1 VTGEQTRAVIWAQWR
16 SFVNHGLRRNKSS
29 FALSA
34 FLMTLWYGIWA
45 FASAGIAAAVGQS
58 ANTPELNR
66 SLTTGLLLIF
76 LYWQIVPVLM
86 VNAGVSLDL
95 SRLII
100 YPVPHASL
108 FRVEAVLGIS
118 TALEMVLVVIG
129 LTIGLLLNPELPWW
143 SPASVALFAAMNILL
158 SAGLRD
164 LFARLMGRKRVREVI
179 IFIIVIAAA
188 APQVLV
194 LTGGNRDWNV
204 LLQPA
209 FRGVWPWSA
218 AARIATGRAEV
229 MTFAVLAD
237 WILLAWFFARLQF
250 EKSLRFDAA
259 EHRASRGTARLSSFL
274 ESLLRIPDRLFRDPL
289 AVLVGKEIRF
299 LSRAPRFRLV
309 FLMGFSFGLLVWL
322 PFAIRNGDDS
332 AIRTNYLSVVSAYA
346 LILLGEVLFWNSFGM
361 DRSAVQNWFV
371 MPVRLSLVLVAKNLA
386 AAFFIFCEFVVVA
399 FICLVIRMP
408 VGWLEVSEA
417 FAVTTVLSIF
427 LIAMGNL
434 VSVRYPRA
442 ADPSR
447 SGRSASRAQAYLLVL
462 NPLASL
468 PVLLAYGA
476 RYAFDSELAFWCVI
490 LTDLFVG
497 AIVYFVALESAAD
510 TGWNRRE
517 EIIET
522 LSRASSPMTG

>member
-1 VTGEQTRAVIWAQWR
+1 
-16 SFVNHGLRRNKSS
+16 
-29 FALSA
+29 
-34 FLMTLWYGIWA
+34 
-45 FASAGIAAAVGQS
+45 
-58 ANTPELNR
+58 
-66 SLTTGLLLIF
+66 
-76 LYWQIVPVLM
+76 
-86 VNAGVSLDL
+86 
-95 SRLII
+95 
-100 YPVPHASL
+100 
-108 FRVEAVLGIS
+108 
-118 TALEMVLVVIG
+118 
-129 LTIGLLLNPELPWW
+129 
-143 SPASVALFAAMNILL
+143 
-158 SAGLRD
+158 
-164 LFARLMGRKRVREVI
+164 
-179 IFIIVIAAA
+179 
-188 APQVLV
+188 
-194 LTGGNRDWNV
+194 
-204 LLQPA
+204 
-209 FRGVWPWSA
+209 
-218 AARIATGRAEV
+218 
-229 MTFAVLAD
+229 
-237 WILLAWFFARLQF
+237 
-250 EKSLRFDAA
+250 
-259 EHRASRGTARLSSFL
+259 
-274 ESLLRIPDRLFRDPL
+274 
-289 AVLVGKEIRF
+289 
-299 LSRAPRFRLV
+299 
-309 FLMGFSFGLLVWL
+309 
-322 PFAIRNGDDS
+322 
-332 AIRTNYLSVVSAYA
+332 
-346 LILLGEVLFWNSFGM
+346 M

-386 AAFFIFCEFVVVA
+386 AAFFILCEFVVVA